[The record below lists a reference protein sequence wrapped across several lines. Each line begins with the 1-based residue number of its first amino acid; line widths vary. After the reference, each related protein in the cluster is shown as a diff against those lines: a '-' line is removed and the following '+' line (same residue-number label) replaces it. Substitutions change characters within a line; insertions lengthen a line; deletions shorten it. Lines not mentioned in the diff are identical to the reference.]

1 MDRNDTKE
9 KSMKYLNL
17 GCGDYFSKEKEWVNL
32 DFASPHK
39 EVIEHNLLEGI
50 PFENNT
56 FDLVYHSHVLEHF
69 SKEDG
74 EKLIS
79 ECFRV
84 LKPNGV
90 LRIAI
95 PDLERIAQKY
105 LLFLE
110 QGISNPNDKIIRANY
125 EWMKIEM
132 YDQTVRNVS
141 GGNMKKYIRQETII
155 NEGFVFERIG
165 EQGKAMRNN
174 FLNAK
179 NNHAPVQS
187 PNKSL
192 APNIIARII
201 NKVKKIAKNTIIKF
215 LDINPEHIAI
225 GAFRL
230 GGEIHQWMYDRYSLT
245 NLLTNKGGHKIE
257 VRNAF
262 SSYISNWADY
272 TIDGKDNVV
281 RKPDSLFI
289 ECLKK

>member
-1 MDRNDTKE
+1 MDRNDIKE

-17 GCGDYFSKEKEWVNL
+17 GCGDYFSTEKEWVNL
-32 DFASPHK
+32 DFASTHQG
-39 EVIEHNLLEGI
+39 VIEYNLLKGI
-50 PFENNT
+50 PFEDNT
-56 FDLVYHSHVLEHF
+56 FDVVYHSHVLEHF

-74 EKLIS
+74 EALIS

-84 LKPNGV
+84 LKPNGI

-95 PDLERIAQKY
+95 PDLERIAKKY

-110 QGISNPNDKIIRANY
+110 QGMSNPNDEMIRANY

-141 GGNMKKYIRQETII
+141 GGNMKKYIRQDTII
-155 NEGFVFERIG
+155 NEDFVFQRIG
-165 EQGKAMRNN
+165 EEGRVMRNN
-174 FLNAK
+174 FLKAK
-179 NNHAPVQS
+179 NGQTPTQPASKSVAPS
-187 PNKSL
+187 
-192 APNIIARII
+192 IITRII
-201 NKVKKIAKNTIIKF
+201 NKIKKVTKDKVIKF

-245 NLLTNKGGHKIE
+245 NLLTSKGGNEIK
-257 VRNAF
+257 VRDAF
-262 SSYISNWADY
+262 SSYVSNWADY
-272 TIDGKDNVV
+272 NIDGKENVV

>member
-17 GCGDYFSKEKEWVNL
+17 GCGDYFSREKEWVNL
-32 DFASPHK
+32 DFVSPH
-39 EVIEHNLLEGI
+39 EGVIEHNLLQGI
-50 PFENNT
+50 PFEDNT

-74 EKLIS
+74 ETLIS

-95 PDLERIAQKY
+95 PDLERIAKKY

-110 QGISNPNDKIIRANY
+110 QGISNPNDEIIRANY

-141 GGNMKKYIRQETII
+141 GGNMKKYIQQDVII
-155 NEGFVFERIG
+155 NEDFVIQRIG
-165 EQGKAMRNN
+165 QQGRAMRNN

-179 NNHAPVQS
+179 NNHVPLQS
-187 PNKSL
+187 SSKTRV
-192 APNIIARII
+192 PNIFSRII
-201 NKVKKIAKNTIIKF
+201 NKVKKIAKNKVINI

-225 GAFRL
+225 GVFRL
-230 GGEIHQWMYDRYSLT
+230 GGEIHQWMYDRYSLKSI
-245 NLLTNKGGHKIE
+245 LTNKGGLNIE

-262 SSYISNWADY
+262 SSYVNNWADY
-272 TIDGKDNVV
+272 NIDGKDNVV

-289 ECLKK
+289 ECIKK

>member
-1 MDRNDTKE
+1 
-9 KSMKYLNL
+9 MKYLNL
-17 GCGDYFSKEKEWVNL
+17 GCGNYFSKEREWVNL
-32 DFASPHK
+32 DFVSSY
-39 EVIEHNLLEGI
+39 EGVIAHNLLQGI
-50 PFENNT
+50 PFEDNS

-74 EKLIS
+74 ETLIS

-95 PDLERIAQKY
+95 PDLEIIAKKY
-105 LLFLE
+105 LDFLE
-110 QGISNPNDKIIRANY
+110 QGISNPNDELIRANY

-141 GGNMKKYIRQETII
+141 GGNMKKYVRQDNMI
-155 NEGFVFERIG
+155 NEDFVIQRIG
-165 EQGKAMRNN
+165 EQGRVMRNN

-179 NNHAPVQS
+179 NNNKQAQS
-187 PNKSL
+187 SEKKNTPS
-192 APNIIARII
+192 IITRII
-201 NKVKKIAKNTIIKF
+201 NKVKKVTKNKIIKF

-225 GAFRL
+225 GSFRL

-245 NLLTNKGGHKIE
+245 SLLTNYGGCDIK
-257 VRNAF
+257 VRDAF
-262 SSYISNWADY
+262 SSYISNWSEY
-272 TIDGKDNVV
+272 KIDGKDNVV

-289 ECLKK
+289 ECFKK